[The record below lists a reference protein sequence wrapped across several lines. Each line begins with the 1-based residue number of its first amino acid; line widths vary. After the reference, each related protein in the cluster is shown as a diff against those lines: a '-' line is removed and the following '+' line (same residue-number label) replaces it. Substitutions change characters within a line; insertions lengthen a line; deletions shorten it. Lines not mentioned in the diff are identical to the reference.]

1 MKKQTEN
8 TFSNLSKE
16 QRSEVTGMV
25 NETIAMDFIPS
36 KYFTVADLW
45 NVRRSSKATVIGS
58 KAVGIY

>member
-1 MKKQTEN
+1 MKKQTDH
-8 TFSNLSKE
+8 TFSNLSTA
-16 QRSEVTGMV
+16 QTSELTGTV

-36 KYFTVADLW
+36 KSFTVADLW